1 MPADLTAIRAIHA
14 RIPPPGNLPGG
25 WMRAY
30 QQDVGTLLAR
40 VDELEAEAWAAE
52 ARNDPEMANMLA
64 AIAKGGAS

>member
-40 VDELEAEAWAAE
+40 VDELEAEVAGLHVERAALTQPKE
-52 ARNDPEMANMLA
+52 PR
-64 AIAKGGAS
+64 